1 MARPCVYR
9 HDVRCPDPNAAPIG
23 CPKPA
28 LSKAAKSVYRCGD
41 CQRCCTPDAAY
52 HRPSAAAGN
61 GRWRCI
67 SKAVRCG
74 RWGGPGFRGERP
86 GGKPVG
92 G

>member
-52 HRPSAAAGN
+52 HRPSAADRERALAMYQEGGSPRAVGWAGFS
-61 GRWRCI
+61 G
-67 SKAVRCG
+67 
-74 RWGGPGFRGERP
+74 
-86 GGKPVG
+86 
-92 G
+92 